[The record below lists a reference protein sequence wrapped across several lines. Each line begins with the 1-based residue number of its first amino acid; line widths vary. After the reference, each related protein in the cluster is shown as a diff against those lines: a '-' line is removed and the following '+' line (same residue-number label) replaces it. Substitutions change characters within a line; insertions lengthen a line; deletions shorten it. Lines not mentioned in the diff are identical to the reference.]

1 MKNLKNIALI
11 GECML
16 ELHGTAFGAMQQS
29 YGGDTFNTAVYL
41 ARCGGQALAVHYATA
56 LGDDTLSA
64 ELLRRWEQD
73 GLALDLVR
81 RIPGRLPG
89 IYQIEVDAHGERRFS
104 FWRDQSAA
112 RAYFDTE
119 QTPLE
124 QRAAQWDAFYFS
136 GISLAILPAAGR
148 ERLFALAQALRA
160 RGASVVFDNNYR
172 PRLWSDGA
180 LARENFLRAFEVA
193 SLALVTADDH
203 QALFGLASVDDAV
216 RAVQQFHV
224 PELVIKRGAAATLLR
239 AEQGGWEEASTEPV
253 QRVVDTTAAGDSFAA
268 GYLSRRLQ
276 GATPG
281 DAAAFGN
288 RLAARVIQY
297 PGALIPV
304 AAMADLMTPSAGAAP
319 APARAASL

>member
-1 MKNLKNIALI
+1 M

-16 ELHGTAFGAMQQS
+16 ELHGTPFGEMQQS

-41 ARCGGQALAVHYATA
+41 ARCGGDALSVHYATA

-64 ELLRRWEQD
+64 ELLRRWAQD
-73 GLALDLVR
+73 GLVLDLVR

-89 IYQIEVDAHGERRFS
+89 LYQIEVDAHGERRFS

-119 QTPLE
+119 HTPLE

-136 GISLAILPAAGR
+136 GISLAILPPVGR
-148 ERLFALAQALRA
+148 ARLFALAKNLRQ
-160 RGASVVFDNNYR
+160 RGACVVFDNNYR
-172 PRLWSDGA
+172 PRLWSDP
-180 LARENFLRAFEVA
+180 LVARDNFLRAFEVA
-193 SLALVTADDH
+193 SVALVTADDH
-203 QALFGLASVDDAV
+203 QALFGLASLDDAV
-216 RAVQQFHV
+216 RAVQQFTV
-224 PELVIKRGAAATLLR
+224 PELVIKRGAASTLLR
-239 AEQGGWEEASTEPV
+239 SGQAGWSQAPTEPV

-276 GATPG
+276 GASQG
-281 DAAAFGN
+281 EAATYGN
-288 RLAARVIQY
+288 RLAARVIQH

-304 AAMADLMTPSAGAAP
+304 AAMADLMAVTSGAVP
-319 APARAASL
+319 EPVIAASL